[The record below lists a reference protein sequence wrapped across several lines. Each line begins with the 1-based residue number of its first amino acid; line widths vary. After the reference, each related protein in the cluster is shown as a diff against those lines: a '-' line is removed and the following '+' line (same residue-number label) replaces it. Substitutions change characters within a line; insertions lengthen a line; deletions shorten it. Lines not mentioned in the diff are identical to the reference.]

1 MKKIIALSL
10 ITSSLLMS
18 QKITSIKFDGLVHL
32 SPSVASE
39 VANVHVGDNLDASTI
54 NSSVKKLFAQGYF
67 KDVSVEKVGKGGLVY
82 HVKEKSAITNI
93 KVKGYGSGDDGIKL
107 LSSLGLKRGD
117 FYSKRAV
124 SKAKKAFIQRIEAE
138 GYYDTIVNVKT
149 ESIHDGMAVTFNV
162 NKGEKITIKKVN
174 FEGAKALSK
183 SDIEKNLANKEA
195 ESLGW
200 LPGRNSGN
208 ANIKQLSYDAY
219 RAKDAYLEQGYLD
232 ATVSKPVMHVDFGSY
247 NAEVNYVIKEGIQY
261 RISDVSVINNV
272 RGLNTSLIENELS
285 LLNGKIFNISK
296 MRKDIKYITT
306 EVSNLGYAYAKV
318 TPKFKKDTKNKTVG
332 ITYNIIT
339 GQKVTINDVLISGNT
354 STKDSVVRR
363 YIYLAPGDAFSAT
376 DLKDSKSA
384 LGRTGFFEKITITPK
399 RVTADKVN
407 LLVDVKET
415 ATGSISAGGG
425 YGSYEGFM
433 LNASVSDKNI
443 FGSGINASLGFDVSK
458 ISTNYNLSF
467 ANPRIFDSEYSVG
480 FSLYKRD
487 YEYVDY
493 DQDQI
498 GGSVIVG
505 KQFRRNL
512 YASLGLSYVDTDFTE
527 TNNENSLNGN
537 LLIDDIFTGTYTKGS
552 LLAGFTF
559 DNTDDYYT
567 PREGII
573 AGLNVEFAGL
583 TGDADFIKY
592 KSKLGLYYGLAD
604 IIDYDLI
611 LRYKARATY
620 IDDNGYVPIAEKL
633 FMGGIGSLRGYNAY
647 SLSPRDSDD
656 RRLGGLQT
664 FTTSIEASIPLS
676 EAAKM
681 RLTGFYDYGM
691 IGQDSVDEITRT
703 SAGVVIEWQSGFGPI
718 NLVFAKALDDKE
730 GDSTSTF
737 EFSMGSKF

>member
-39 VANVHVGDNLDASTI
+39 VADVHIGDNLDALTV

-67 KDVSVEKVGKGGLVY
+67 KDVSVERVGKGGLVY

-93 KVKGYGSGDDGIKL
+93 KVQGYGSGDDGIKL

-124 SKAKKAFIQRIEAE
+124 AKAKKAFVARVEAE
-138 GYYDTIVNVKT
+138 GYYDTIVKVKT
-149 ESIHDGMAVTFNV
+149 ETIHDGVAVIFDV

-183 SDIEKNLANKEA
+183 SDIEKKLANKEA

-232 ATVSKPVMHVDFGSY
+232 VTVSKPVMHVDFGSY

-261 RISDVSVINNV
+261 RVSSVKVINNV
-272 RGLNTSLIENELS
+272 RGLDTSAIEDELS
-285 LLNGKIFNISK
+285 LLKGKVFNISK

-318 TPKFKKDTKNKTVG
+318 NPKFQKDTKNKTVG
-332 ITYNIIT
+332 ISYSIVT

-363 YIYLAPGDAFSAT
+363 YIYLAPGDNFSAT

-498 GGSVIVG
+498 GGSVVVG
-505 KQFRRNL
+505 KQFTRNL
-512 YASLGLSYVDTDFTE
+512 YTSLGLSYVDTDFTE
-527 TNNENSLNGN
+527 TTNENSLNGS

-567 PREGII
+567 PREGVI

-592 KSKLGLYYGLAD
+592 KSKLGLYYGMSD

-620 IDDNGYVPIAEKL
+620 VDDNGYVPIAEKL

-647 SLSPRDSDD
+647 SLSPRDTED

-691 IGQDSVDEITRT
+691 IGEDSFDEIKRS

-718 NLVFAKALDDKE
+718 NLVFAKALDDE
-730 GDSTSTF
+730 IGDSTSSF

>member
-32 SPSVASE
+32 SPSVAKE
-39 VANVHVGDNLDASTI
+39 VADIHVGDNIDALTI

-67 KDVSVEKVGKGGLVY
+67 RDVSVERVGNGGIVY

-107 LSSLGLKRGD
+107 LATLGLKRGD

-124 SKAKKAFIQRIEAE
+124 AKAKKAFITRVESE

-149 ESIHDGMAVTFNV
+149 EKIHDGIAVTFDV

-174 FEGAKALSK
+174 FVGAKALSK
-183 SDIEKNLANKEA
+183 GEIEKNLANKEA

-219 RAKDAYLEQGYLD
+219 RAKDTYLEQGYLD
-232 ATVSKPVMHVDFGSY
+232 VTVSKPVMHVDFASY
-247 NAEVNYVIKEGIQY
+247 NAEVNYVIKEGVQY
-261 RISDVSVINNV
+261 RVSSVTVTNNV
-272 RGLNTSLIENELS
+272 RGLDTSSIESELS
-285 LLNGKIFNISK
+285 LLKGKVFNISK

-318 TPKFKKDTKNKTVG
+318 NPRFQKDSKNKTVG
-332 ITYNIIT
+332 ISYDITT

-363 YIYLAPGDAFSAT
+363 YIYLAPGDLFSAT

-384 LGRTGFFEKITITPK
+384 LGRTGFFEKIVITPK
-399 RVTADKVN
+399 RVSANKIN

-498 GGSVIVG
+498 GGSVVVG
-505 KQFRRNL
+505 KQFTRNL
-512 YASLGLSYVDTDFTE
+512 YISLGLAYVDTDFTE
-527 TNNENSLNGN
+527 TTNENSLNGN
-537 LLIDDIFTGTYTKGS
+537 LLIDDIFTGTYKKGS

-567 PREGII
+567 PREGVI
-573 AGLNVEFAGL
+573 AGLNIEFAGL
-583 TGDADFIKY
+583 TGDAEFIKY
-592 KSKLGLYYGLAD
+592 KSKLGLYYGMDD

-633 FMGGIGSLRGYNAY
+633 FMGGIGSVRGYNAY
-647 SLSPRDSDD
+647 SLSPRDAED

-691 IGQDSVDEITRT
+691 IGQDSFDEIKRS

-718 NLVFAKALDDKE
+718 NLVFAKALDDE
-730 GDSTSTF
+730 IGDSTSTF